1 MGLFSPQRQPPNHSH
16 GNTQINQINEADIN
30 TYLQFLL
37 EVLQENPQV
46 VYPLLE
52 ANTDKLNLAF
62 AQLLQV
68 WATNTLEEAEPDV
81 KQFLLEV
88 LQATAESQYNPQ
100 VVYPLLEAN
109 TDKLNLAF
117 AQLLQVWATNTL
129 EEAEPDVKQFF
140 AVVLGE
146 FSNLIQQ
153 FPLGNKA
160 NKMEIAITGYEIVST
175 VFTRDTSPE
184 LWGSS
189 QNNLGIAYGNRIR
202 GDKAE
207 NLEYAIAAY
216 YQALEVCTRTDF
228 PVEWATTQNNL
239 GNAYCNRIRGDK
251 AENLEYAIAA
261 CTQALEVST
270 RTDFPEQWAMTQNNL
285 GNAYGDRIRGDK
297 AENLEI
303 AIAAYSQ
310 ALEIYTRTDFP
321 VQWAT
326 TQNNLGEA
334 YRNRIRGDK
343 AENLENAIAAYTQAL
358 EIYTRTDFPVD
369 WATTQNNL
377 AAAYGDR
384 IRGDKAENLEIAIA
398 AYSQALEVRT
408 RTDFPVDWAMTQ
420 NNLGIAYGNRIR
432 GDKAENLEYA
442 IAAYTQALEV
452 YTRTDFPEQWATT
465 QNNLAAAYDGRIRG
479 DKAENLEMAIAAYT
493 QALEVRTRTDF
504 PEQWATT
511 QNNLAAAYGNRIR
524 GDKAEN
530 LEYAIAAYYQALE
543 VCTRTDF
550 PVKWATT
557 QNNLGNAYCNRIRG
571 DKAENLEYA
580 IAACTQALE
589 VSTRTDFPEQWAMT
603 QNNLGNAY
611 GDRIRG
617 DKAENLEYAIAA
629 CTQALEVRTRTDF
642 PVDWAMT
649 QNDLG
654 IAYFNRIRGDK
665 AENLEYAIAA
675 CTQAL
680 EVSTRT
686 DFPEQ
691 WAMTQNNLGIAYFN
705 RIRGDKAENLE
716 YAIAAYYQALEVYT
730 RSDFPVNWAAT
741 QHNLGAAYSDVANF
755 GDDFYLL
762 AIAKLLHGQYWAMT
776 QNNLAAAYSDV
787 ADFGYDFYLLAIA
800 KLLHGQ
806 YFRLLDFYFHT
817 LIQQR
822 PYSDRIRG
830 DKAENL
836 EIAIAAYTQALEVY
850 TRTNFPEQWAMTQN
864 NLGIA
869 YGDRIRGDKAEN
881 LEYAIAAYTQA
892 LEVYTRTNFPEQ
904 WAGTQNNL
912 GSAYLINRIRGDQAE
927 NLEYAIA
934 AYTQALEVRT
944 RSDFPV
950 ENAQTLFN
958 LGILYQ
964 ESQQFDLAYD
974 TLKSAIATVED
985 IRGEII
991 SGEASKRKQAEKWN
1005 KLFVGM
1011 VEVCLALGK
1020 TTEAITYIERSKTR
1034 NLVEQILNRDLKTSF
1049 PDEVATELGQL
1060 RDKIAIAQDLLQKG
1074 NATFL
1079 RQDIEKLRQQKQQLQ
1094 DTYLP
1099 IGSSFEFTS
1108 LQNIVDD
1115 KTAIIEWYITSDKI
1129 LAVVIQPGGK
1139 EIKIWQSSSAD
1150 REALIGIMPEFFNHY
1165 QWQNQLEQ
1173 SLQKLAEILH
1183 IEEILQRIPPQ
1194 CQKLILIPHLFLHLL
1209 PLHALPVRNSYLM
1222 DLFPQGVGYAPSY
1235 QLLQQTQLRQR
1246 DDFQSLFAIQTPT
1259 EDLYEKDLGA
1269 VAAIKKQFAKTYVLK
1284 KEQAQKSA
1292 IIPNNENLTKA
1303 NNLFFFC
1310 HGSFNSDS
1318 PLDSGLQ
1325 LADEVLTLADIIT
1338 HIKLENCRLVTL
1350 AACETGI
1357 TDFTSTSDEYI
1368 GLPSGFLLAGS
1379 TNVVSSLWSVNATAT
1394 ALLMVKFYK
1403 ELKHQKNI
1411 VLALQN
1417 SQRWLR
1423 ETNITGFKQWV
1434 KESSLSFA
1442 SQNQIIKY
1450 FDITEQKNS
1459 ENYQPFSLPVYW
1471 SAFCCIGKGV

>member
-1 MGLFSPQRQPPNHSH
+1 MLV
-16 GNTQINQINEADIN
+16 A
-30 TYLQFLL
+30 
-37 EVLQENPQV
+37 
-46 VYPLLE
+46 
-52 ANTDKLNLAF
+52 
-62 AQLLQV
+62 
-68 WATNTLEEAEPDV
+68 
-81 KQFLLEV
+81 
-88 LQATAESQYNPQ
+88 
-100 VVYPLLEAN
+100 
-109 TDKLNLAF
+109 
-117 AQLLQVWATNTL
+117 
-129 EEAEPDVKQFF
+129 
-140 AVVLGE
+140 

-160 NKMEIAITGYEIVST
+160 NNMEIAI
-175 VFTRDTSPE
+175 
-184 LWGSS
+184 
-189 QNNLGIAYGNRIR
+189 
-202 GDKAE
+202 
-207 NLEYAIAAY
+207 AAY
-216 YQALEVCTRTDF
+216 
-228 PVEWATTQNNL
+228 
-239 GNAYCNRIRGDK
+239 
-251 AENLEYAIAA
+251 
-261 CTQALEVST
+261 TQALEVYT

-285 GNAYGDRIRGDK
+285 GNAYR
-297 AENLEI
+297 
-303 AIAAYSQ
+303 
-310 ALEIYTRTDFP
+310 
-321 VQWAT
+321 
-326 TQNNLGEA
+326 
-334 YRNRIRGDK
+334 
-343 AENLENAIAAYTQAL
+343 
-358 EIYTRTDFPVD
+358 
-369 WATTQNNL
+369 
-377 AAAYGDR
+377 
-384 IRGDKAENLEIAIA
+384 
-398 AYSQALEVRT
+398 
-408 RTDFPVDWAMTQ
+408 
-420 NNLGIAYGNRIR
+420 NRIR

-452 YTRTDFPEQWATT
+452 YTRTDFPVEWATT
-465 QNNLAAAYDGRIRG
+465 QNNLAAAYS
-479 DKAENLEMAIAAYT
+479 
-493 QALEVRTRTDF
+493 
-504 PEQWATT
+504 
-511 QNNLAAAYGNRIR
+511 NRIR

-530 LEYAIAAYYQALE
+530 LEI
-543 VCTRTDF
+543 
-550 PVKWATT
+550 
-557 QNNLGNAYCNRIRG
+557 
-571 DKAENLEYA
+571 
-580 IAACTQALE
+580 
-589 VSTRTDFPEQWAMT
+589 
-603 QNNLGNAY
+603 
-611 GDRIRG
+611 
-617 DKAENLEYAIAA
+617 AIAA

-642 PVDWAMT
+642 PV
-649 QNDLG
+649 
-654 IAYFNRIRGDK
+654 
-665 AENLEYAIAA
+665 ENAKTL
-675 CTQAL
+675 L
-680 EVSTRT
+680 
-686 DFPEQ
+686 
-691 WAMTQNNLGIAYFN
+691 NLGIAY
-705 RIRGDKAENLE
+705 
-716 YAIAAYYQALEVYT
+716 
-730 RSDFPVNWAAT
+730 
-741 QHNLGAAYSDVANF
+741 
-755 GDDFYLL
+755 
-762 AIAKLLHGQYWAMT
+762 QY
-776 QNNLAAAYSDV
+776 
-787 ADFGYDFYLLAIA
+787 
-800 KLLHGQ
+800 
-806 YFRLLDFYFHT
+806 
-817 LIQQR
+817 
-822 PYSDRIRG
+822 
-830 DKAENL
+830 
-836 EIAIAAYTQALEVY
+836 
-850 TRTNFPEQWAMTQN
+850 
-864 NLGIA
+864 
-869 YGDRIRGDKAEN
+869 
-881 LEYAIAAYTQA
+881 
-892 LEVYTRTNFPEQ
+892 
-904 WAGTQNNL
+904 
-912 GSAYLINRIRGDQAE
+912 
-927 NLEYAIA
+927 
-934 AYTQALEVRT
+934 
-944 RSDFPV
+944 
-950 ENAQTLFN
+950 
-958 LGILYQ
+958 
-964 ESQQFDLAYD
+964 SQQLNLAYD

-991 SGEASKRKQAEKWN
+991 SGEASKRKQAEEWN

-1011 VEVCLALGK
+1011 VEVCLALGRE
-1020 TTEAITYIERSKTR
+1020 TEAITYIERSKTR

-1074 NATFL
+1074 NAKNATFL

-1129 LAVVIQPGGK
+1129 LAVVIQPGGQ

-1150 REALIGIMPEFFNHY
+1150 RDALIDWSKLEVYNGKY

-1173 SLQKLAEILH
+1173 SLQELAEILH

-1209 PLHALPVRNSYLM
+1209 PLHALPARNSYLM
-1222 DLFPQGVGYAPSY
+1222 DLFPQGVGYAPSC

-1246 DDFQSLFAIQTPT
+1246 DDFRSLFAIQTPT